1 MALCAQASFC
11 NPQSGPEVK
20 HSSRKREGTK
30 SWRAIEDPPPVATDL
45 NLGLSLDLDCNLE
58 PGLGGSRTLATGSDR
73 RRRQPSFS

>member
-1 MALCAQASFC
+1 MAERWLSARAVFILQPA
-11 NPQSGPEVK
+11 
-20 HSSRKREGTK
+20 